1 MRVFKSFFQILN
13 KYKGTVFIFFAVF
26 MSLSLIMAKVRGGGG
41 ESSFQQDSLD
51 IAIVDEDDG
60 AMADQIR
67 EYFGTHD
74 QVTKMKM
81 DQDKITDALY
91 WRRLD
96 YVLVIPEGAGKTLA
110 QGEIPELSCMK
121 VPGYFDS
128 AYFEAELQMYLQK
141 MAALVKNG
149 VGTDAAQ
156 QQLMKLQQKETK
168 VRMASFVNKNQ
179 GDMSTR
185 FFLYVPYLFIAAG
198 ISGIGL
204 VLLRINGKEVRE
216 RTECGAMPMKKRV
229 MGLTA
234 AILVYGLCLYL
245 FVLVA
250 AVVISGGNILTDAR
264 LPWFAVNIFAML
276 LFGISLGFF
285 TGMIA
290 KNGDAVNGVVN
301 VTSLVLCFLGGVFV
315 PRQFFGNG
323 VMKVAK
329 LFPTYWYVV
338 NNEMIGA
345 MKNVSRSFVQDIF
358 MQSAVSVGYAFV
370 LFAVTLVIVSAK
382 RRSRQ

>member
-1 MRVFKSFFQILN
+1 MRVFKAFFLILN

-26 MSLSLIMAKVRGGGG
+26 CAVSLIMAKVNGGGG

-110 QGEIPELSCMK
+110 QGEIPEFSCMK

-141 MAALVKNG
+141 MAALIKNG
-149 VGTDAAQ
+149 VDTDAAQ
-156 QQLMKLQQKETK
+156 QQLMRLQQKETK
-168 VRMASFVNKNQ
+168 VCMASFVNKNQ

-185 FFLYVPYLFIAAG
+185 FFLYVPYLFIAVG

-285 TGMIA
+285 TGMTV
-290 KNGDAVNGVVN
+290 KNSDAVNGVVN
-301 VTSLVLCFLGGVFV
+301 VTSLVFCFLGGVFV
-315 PRQFFGNG
+315 PRQFFGDG
-323 VMKVAK
+323 VMRVAK

-345 MKNVSRSFVQDIF
+345 MKNVTQSFVRNVLI
-358 MQSAVSVGYAFV
+358 QSVVSVGYALV
-370 LFAVTLVIVSAK
+370 LFAVTLVIVSA
-382 RRSRQ
+382 RRSSRQ

>member
-1 MRVFKSFFQILN
+1 
-13 KYKGTVFIFFAVF
+13 

-51 IAIVDEDDG
+51 IAVVDEDDG
-60 AMADQIR
+60 AIAGQIR

-81 DQDKITDALY
+81 DQDKITNALY

-149 VGTDAAQ
+149 VDTDAAQ
-156 QQLMKLQQKETK
+156 QKLMNLQQKETK

-185 FFLYVPYLFIAAG
+185 FFLYVPYLFISVG

-216 RTECGAMPMKKRV
+216 RTECGALPMKKRV
-229 MGLTA
+229 LGLTA

-301 VTSLVLCFLGGVFV
+301 VTSLVFCFLGGVFV
-315 PRQFFGNG
+315 PRQFFGDG
-323 VMKVAK
+323 VMKVAR

-345 MKNVSRSFVQDIF
+345 MKNVSREFVQDVLA
-358 MQSAVSVGYAFV
+358 QSAVSAGYALV
-370 LFAVTLVIVSAK
+370 LFAVTLVAVSAGRK
-382 RRSRQ
+382 SRS

>member
-1 MRVFKSFFQILN
+1 MRVFKAFFLILN

-26 MSLSLIMAKVRGGGG
+26 CAVSLIMAKVNGGGG

-110 QGEIPELSCMK
+110 QGEIPEFSCMK

-141 MAALVKNG
+141 MAALIKNG
-149 VGTDAAQ
+149 VDTDAAQ
-156 QQLMKLQQKETK
+156 QQLMRLQQKETK
-168 VRMASFVNKNQ
+168 VCMASFVNKNQ

-185 FFLYVPYLFIAAG
+185 FFLYVPYLFIAVG

-216 RTECGAMPMKKRV
+216 NGVWCHANEKAGDGTDGSNTGIWSLPVSVCAGSGSGNIRRKHTDRRKTSMVCGQYFCDAFVWYQPWLFYRHDRKKQRCSKWR
-229 MGLTA
+229 GKRNQSGILFSGWSLCPETIFWRWCHEDGKA
-234 AILVYGLCLYL
+234 LSDILVC
-245 FVLVA
+245 
-250 AVVISGGNILTDAR
+250 
-264 LPWFAVNIFAML
+264 
-276 LFGISLGFF
+276 
-285 TGMIA
+285 
-290 KNGDAVNGVVN
+290 
-301 VTSLVLCFLGGVFV
+301 C
-315 PRQFFGNG
+315 
-323 VMKVAK
+323 
-329 LFPTYWYVV
+329 
-338 NNEMIGA
+338 E
-345 MKNVSRSFVQDIF
+345 
-358 MQSAVSVGYAFV
+358 
-370 LFAVTLVIVSAK
+370 
-382 RRSRQ
+382 